1 MGYPSDM
8 RTLLLVT
15 ALLMPTV
22 QQPDPAAMFDR
33 GMTFETFLSEA
44 KAQHDTWVQ
53 NAGRANPSSEMVE
66 RLKRVAT
73 DLKILVI
80 AEPACTDSVNSL
92 PYLAKLASAAG
103 VELRIVYKAV
113 GQPVMD
119 QHRTPDG
126 RGATPTVVLLRGGK
140 DVAAWVERPVEL
152 QTWYLGPGSKLS
164 KEERSARKLAWYD
177 WDRGDSSLEEIL
189 RLAEGR

>member
-1 MGYPSDM
+1 M
-8 RTLLLVT
+8 RTLLLVA

-22 QQPDPAAMFDR
+22 QQPDAAAMFDR

-44 KAQHDTWVQ
+44 KAQRDAWVQ
-53 NAGRANPSSEMVE
+53 NTGRANPSTDMVD
-66 RLKRVAT
+66 RLKRAGT

-92 PYLAKLASAAG
+92 PYLAKLASLAG
-103 VELRIVYKAV
+103 VDLRIVYKAV
-113 GQPVMD
+113 GQPIME

-126 RGATPTVVLLRGGK
+126 RAATPTVVLLRGGK
-140 DVAAWVERPVEL
+140 DVAAWIERPTEL
-152 QTWYLGPGSKLS
+152 QTWFLGPGAKLS
-164 KEERSARKLAWYD
+164 QQERSARKLAWYD

-189 RLAEGR
+189 RLAETH